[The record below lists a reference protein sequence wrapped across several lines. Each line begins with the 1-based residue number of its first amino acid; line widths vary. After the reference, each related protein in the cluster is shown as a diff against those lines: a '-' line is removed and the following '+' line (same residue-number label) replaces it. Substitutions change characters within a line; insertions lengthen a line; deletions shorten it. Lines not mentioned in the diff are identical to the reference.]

1 MSNKS
6 MHDPLREK
14 WRISVLPAH
23 IHAIVIENGKK
34 HKEIFY
40 DNYEQKYSENQ
51 SKTQDDLSKLYGM
64 RNLDF

>member
-14 WRISVLPAH
+14 WRISILPSH

-40 DNYEQKYSENQ
+40 DNYE
-51 SKTQDDLSKLYGM
+51 
-64 RNLDF
+64 